1 MNLHAHAFD
10 FTTQLVTAHVVEL
23 FGHQH
28 RGKFDDVGFNAEVF
42 QRACRFQT
50 QQTAA
55 DYCAATAAT
64 GAGFDGVEV
73 FNGTVDE
80 AILSFRAF
88 DRRDPRIGARRHD
101 QLVVKNRTPGAGV
114 DHFFLTIDGDSAFA
128 HQHFYA
134 MLLVET
140 FAHQR
145 ELFGGMMGEV
155 GRQVHTVVRLA
166 GFFTEHGN
174 IELLSIGLIEK
185 ILNKAVADHAVTDD
199 SESDFAHFC
208 LDFFSITAYLN
219 DSAGA
224 LIDANQIRLRLLLR
238 WYMTDLS
245 GFL

>member
-1 MNLHAHAFD
+1 M
-10 FTTQLVTAHVVEL
+10 
-23 FGHQH
+23 
-28 RGKFDDVGFNAEVF
+28 
-42 QRACRFQT
+42 
-50 QQTAA
+50 
-55 DYCAATAAT
+55 
-64 GAGFDGVEV
+64 
-73 FNGTVDE
+73 
-80 AILSFRAF
+80 
-88 DRRDPRIGARRHD
+88 
-101 QLVVKNRTPGAGV
+101 

-155 GRQVHTVVRLA
+155 GRQVYTVVRLA

-199 SESDFAHFC
+199 SESDFAHYC
-208 LDFFSITAYLN
+208 LDFFSIIAYLN

-224 LIDANQIRLRLLLR
+224 LIDANQIRLRLPLR

>member
-1 MNLHAHAFD
+1 MV
-10 FTTQLVTAHVVEL
+10 QL
-23 FGHQH
+23 FRHQH

-42 QRACRFQT
+42 QCACRFQT
-50 QQTAA
+50 QQTTADNRAA
-55 DYCAATAAT
+55 FASTC
-64 GAGFDGVEV
+64 AGFNGVEV
-73 FNGTVDE
+73 FNCTVNE
-80 AILSFRAF
+80 AILGFRPF
-88 DRRDPRIGARRHD
+88 NRRDPRIRARRHD
-101 QLVVKNRTPGAGV
+101 QLIVKNRTSGAGV
-114 DHFFLTIDGDSAFA
+114 DHFLLTVDGDSAFA

-134 MLLVET
+134 MLLVEPFT
-140 FAHQR
+140 HQR
-145 ELFGGMMGEV
+145 ELFGGMVREV

-174 IELLSIGLIEK
+174 IELLSIGFIEK

-224 LIDANQIRLRLLLR
+224 LIDANQIRLHLPLR
-238 WYMTDLS
+238 GYIYDLS